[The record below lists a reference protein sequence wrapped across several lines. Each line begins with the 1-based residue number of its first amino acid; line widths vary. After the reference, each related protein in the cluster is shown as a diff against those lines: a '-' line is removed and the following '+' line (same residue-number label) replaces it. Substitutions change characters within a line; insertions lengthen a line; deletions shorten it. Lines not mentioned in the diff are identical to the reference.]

1 MRKIHNT
8 GHQLS
13 LYANYETS
21 VSLGWRYQLA
31 KMSFISA
38 GVIYVPW
45 IQYSKAEADAWMQSV
60 CRHRMPP
67 ISKDNSHP

>member
-31 KMSFISA
+31 KISFISA

-45 IQYSKAEADAWMQSV
+45 IQYSKADA
-60 CRHRMPP
+60 
-67 ISKDNSHP
+67 